1 MTEGMSLLLIFLF
14 NIIYLDI
21 SFYAVMIRMEHID
34 LYGQY
39 FLLDNIKDNITLI
52 IKIRR
57 NTNEYR

>member
-1 MTEGMSLLLIFLF
+1 MLLIFLF